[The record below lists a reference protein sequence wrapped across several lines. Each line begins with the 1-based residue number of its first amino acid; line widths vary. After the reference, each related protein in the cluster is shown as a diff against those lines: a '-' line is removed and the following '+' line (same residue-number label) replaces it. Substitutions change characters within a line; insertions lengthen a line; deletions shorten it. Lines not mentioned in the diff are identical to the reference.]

1 MRAAPRRL
9 YTCNMTVEASQKHIK
24 TERSIMAYSIIIIS
38 LALCLIFGALLY
50 PYVSAILLRARMLK
64 TLRERARAYGFK
76 YRRFYKNSF
85 LVRNRSPK
93 FDMVIYNEKKLYAV
107 KLWSSY
113 FVHNKLCVTKRGRM
127 FERRQTR
134 PVFQMTD
141 KKYTFI
147 NTPRLSVPKT
157 RLAKKYLRGREVE
170 RILLIYPSYET
181 VGVYDGKSE
190 IKLRTGDELFGKI
203 LYSPSAF
210 RELLRS
216 QAPTE
221 QKTKKAESATA
232 DENTQKKSK

>member
-1 MRAAPRRL
+1 
-9 YTCNMTVEASQKHIK
+9 
-24 TERSIMAYSIIIIS
+24 MAYSIIIITV
-38 LALCLIFGALLY
+38 AVCLIIGALLY
-50 PYVSAILLRARMLK
+50 PYVSAILLRARMLR

-76 YRRFYKNSF
+76 YRRFYKNIF
-85 LVRNRSPK
+85 FVRNRSPK
-93 FDMVIYNEKKLYAV
+93 FDFIVYNEKKLYAV

-170 RILLIYPSYET
+170 RILLVYPSYET
-181 VGVYDGKSE
+181 VAVYDGKNE
-190 IKLRTGDELFGKI
+190 IKLRTGDELFGKL

-216 QAPTE
+216 QAPTG
-221 QKTKKAESATA
+221 QKAQNKGDKITG
-232 DENTQKKSK
+232 DEKSHKKSK

>member
-1 MRAAPRRL
+1 
-9 YTCNMTVEASQKHIK
+9 
-24 TERSIMAYSIIIIS
+24 MAYSIIIIS

-141 KKYTFI
+141 KKYIFM

-157 RLAKKYLRGREVE
+157 RLPKKYTRGREVE

-210 RELLRS
+210 RELLLS

-221 QKTKKAESATA
+221 QKPKKAESATA